1 MPGPV
6 KQYEFFIVVL
16 TKQGKLID
24 AYVRAT
30 SISNALDKMIDQ
42 LDLGGMIEQYKFCL
56 RREIVYHDHASQE
69 Q

>member
-6 KQYEFFIVVL
+6 KQYEFFIVAL

-30 SISNALDKMIDQ
+30 SISNAMDKFIDQ
-42 LDLGGMIEQYKFCL
+42 LDLGGMIAEYKFCL
-56 RREIVYHDHASQE
+56 RREIVYDHASQE